1 MYIYIYIHTHI
12 YVMYVCMYACMHACM
27 HGCMYVCMYVC
38 IANASL
44 VMVTNKAEEHLRL
57 QCLVPKCC
65 KLKRADRQT

>member
-1 MYIYIYIHTHI
+1 
-12 YVMYVCMYACMHACM
+12 MYVCMYVCMHACM
-27 HGCMYVCMYVC
+27 DVCMYVC

>member
-1 MYIYIYIHTHI
+1 MYGW
-12 YVMYVCMYACMHACM
+12 MDVCMYVCMHACM
-27 HGCMYVCMYVC
+27 HGCMYVC